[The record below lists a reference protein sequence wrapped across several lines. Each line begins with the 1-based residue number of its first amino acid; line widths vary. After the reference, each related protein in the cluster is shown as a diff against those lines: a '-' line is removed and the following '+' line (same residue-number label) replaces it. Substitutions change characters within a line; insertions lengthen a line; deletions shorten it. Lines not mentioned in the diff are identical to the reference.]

1 VDTPGQAVDL
11 ALTPGYA
18 YVADESG
25 GLRAIGLTPAPA
37 ELVRAC
43 DSAGHCTTV
52 VGTTSSLFLAEST
65 ARVSLLNVP
74 PVLDDLTPFA
84 IQGEAVASASSLQA
98 LTVTVD
104 GGLFYTATWPGGAF
118 TQTLWTTPDW
128 TPTEGP
134 HQVAVTLTTWSGD
147 VAVDVADVIVDTLP
161 PAISIAPTVLT
172 TTHYHPPL
180 LNLTGLVTDVAS
192 LPDVVWRVGG
202 GDWRP
207 AAVVSNNWTGGWYLP
222 GDTPDGT
229 PYAVTAQATDI
240 AGHTALVTQTV
251 IVDLTPPAPVT
262 LTLHSAGG
270 LLEPG
275 ATLREPS
282 PVITLTWTPQQRRQR
297 HRRLPGPLDGP
308 NHGDAEHHH
317 QRPRPGRPQR
327 SVHGQRGAKGL
338 GRPHQPGHLRPPAHP
353 VHRPGLRRQPL
364 HPRLS

>member
-1 VDTPGQAVDL
+1 L
-11 ALTPGYA
+11 HN
-18 YVADESG
+18 G
-25 GLRAIGLTPAPA
+25 GRYHLI
-37 ELVRAC
+37 
-43 DSAGHCTTV
+43 
-52 VGTTSSLFLAEST
+52 LFLAEST

-172 TTHYHPPL
+172 TTQYHPPL
-180 LNLTGLVTDVAS
+180 LNLTGLVTDAAS

-282 PVITLTWTPQQRRQR
+282 PVITLTWTASSDGSGIGGYQARWTAQTTATLSITPPAPTARPTAAIRTR
-297 HRRLPGPLDGP
+297 PARGKRSGPTSPARTSTASSAPGPS
-308 NHGDAEHHH
+308 A
-317 QRPRPGRPQR
+317 R
-327 SVHGQRGAKGL
+327 STPTAPSPPTILIPWARRTCIAAGWQAAAVRWAWTGGSAAV
-338 GRPHQPGHLRPPAHP
+338 RPP
-353 VHRPGLRRQPL
+353 G
-364 HPRLS
+364 PR